1 MTDQPKEK
9 RRRIIPFSAKKWLA
23 VAASLV
29 FVFGG
34 TWLVNQSKP
43 NAVYSASKEYDS
55 GMPNYYA
62 MGSSSNVTASE
73 PAMMMSEASYDSASE
88 DAAPVSGSGESVSPQ
103 KIIRTIRLSLNTRAF
118 DEDLVKLNAALAEHK
133 GYVEYSDIA
142 ADRGSRRYANFTLRI
157 PKDNLDAYLSQVK
170 GIAQT
175 VSVTES
181 QEDVSERYSDTSTRL
196 KTQTTKMD
204 RLLDLLSK
212 ASLVEDVL
220 EIEREIAETQY
231 QIDRLTGSLR
241 GMDSKVD
248 YSTVTLYMTE
258 EVVTPSPTELS
269 LVERIRLAVSDA
281 WMVVVDFLENL
292 VILLSVTVPYLLI
305 LAIVF
310 LIIKKIVRRKKK

>member
-142 ADRGSRRYANFTLRI
+142 ADRGSRRYANLTLRI